1 MATKLIPVIQH
12 DDVEEFN
19 SNPRLKKCGQKISMT
34 KEQLEEYALCAKN
47 PEYFVQNYAKIVS
60 IDEGVIP
67 FKLYDYEKKMISKFH
82 RWNRVIMRCARQS
95 GKTTTSASYILWF
108 ILFNSVKTAA
118 ILANKQDTA
127 TEILSKVQEM
137 YMNVPL
143 WMQQGIQ
150 VWNKTSFLLENG
162 SRVISSSTS
171 SNAIRGFSISLLF
184 LDEYAHVPNQVAINF
199 FTSVY
204 PTISSGKTAKV
215 IICSTPNGMNHFYK
229 MFTDAVNKKNS
240 FKHMTVKWNQV
251 PGRNKKWA
259 EDQKSV
265 MSEEKFLQEQEVE
278 FMGSAGTLISSTC
291 LKNMVFVDPIRLM
304 IEENEKK
311 KFKMYEDVR
320 KGHRYVM
327 TVDVSHGKE
336 MDYSAF
342 SVIDVTKTPYKVVG
356 VYHSNEIPY
365 ELYPNVIKQIAS
377 YYNKAYVLVES
388 NDVGA
393 VVLQILLDDL
403 EYENVFYS
411 DSNMYKQMEVS
422 TRSVR
427 QPGVRTTPKTK
438 RLGCNALKALVE
450 NHQLVTLDFET
461 IAELTTFVV
470 RPNKTYAADSDCHD
484 DLVMTLV
491 LFGWLSL
498 QPFFKDLALT
508 DPKNALY
515 AERIN
520 QIEQE
525 IPLQPVI
532 VDRDPGKN
540 MIKADGVIWSV
551 VSGGEDEDYMGSGG
565 YF

>member
-1 MATKLIPVIQH
+1 MATKLIPIIQH

-19 SNPRLKKCGQKISMT
+19 SNPRLKKCGQKFNMT
-34 KEQLEEYALCAKN
+34 KEQLAEMALCAKN
-47 PEYFVQNYAKIVS
+47 PDYFVENYAKIVS

-67 FKLYDYEKKMISKFH
+67 FKLYDYEKKMIKKFH

-95 GKTTTSASYILWF
+95 GKTTTSAAYILWF
-108 ILFNSVKTAA
+108 ILFNSTKTAA

-259 EDQKSV
+259 EDQMSV

-291 LKNMVFVDPIRLM
+291 LKNLVFVDPIKLLV
-304 IEENEKK
+304 EKK
-311 KFKMYEDVR
+311 LRMYEDVR
-320 KGHRYVM
+320 PGHRYVM

-342 SVIDVTKTPYKVVG
+342 SIIDVTKNPYKVVA
-356 VYHSNEIPY
+356 VYHSNDIPY
-365 ELYPNVIKQIAS
+365 ELYPNVIKQMGT
-377 YYNKAYVLVES
+377 YYNKAFILVES

-393 VVLQILLDDL
+393 AVLQILLDDL
-403 EYENVFYS
+403 EYENVFYT
-411 DSNMYKQMEVS
+411 DANLYKQQEVS
-422 TRSVR
+422 GRSVR

-438 RLGCNALKALVE
+438 RIGCNALKQLIE
-450 NHQLVTLDFET
+450 NHQLVTLDFQT

-491 LFGWLSL
+491 LFGWLSI
-498 QPFFKDLALT
+498 QPFFKDLATT
-508 DPKNALY
+508 DPRSALY
-515 AERIN
+515 AERIS
-520 QIEQE
+520 QLEQE
-525 IPLQPVI
+525 VPLPPVI
-532 VDRDPGKN
+532 IDQDMGRNKF
-540 MIKADGVIWSV
+540 KHDGCIWEIV
-551 VSGGEDEDYMGSGG
+551 GDDDIYNRG
-565 YF
+565 F

>member
-1 MATKLIPVIQH
+1 MALKLIPIIQH

-19 SNPRLKKCGQKISMT
+19 SNPRLKKCGQKFNMT
-34 KEQLEEYALCAKN
+34 KEQLEEMALCAKN
-47 PEYFVQNYAKIVS
+47 PDYFVENYAKIVS
-60 IDEGVIP
+60 IDEGIIP
-67 FKLYDYEKKMISKFH
+67 FKLYDYEKKMIQKFH

-95 GKTTTSASYILWF
+95 GKTTTSAAYILWF

-127 TEILSKVQEM
+127 TEILSKIQEM
-137 YMNVPL
+137 YMNVPI

-291 LKNMVFVDPIRLM
+291 LKNMVFVDPIKLQL
-304 IEENEKK
+304 EKK
-311 KFKMYEDVR
+311 LRVYEDVR
-320 KGHRYVM
+320 PGHRYVM

-342 SVIDVTKTPYKVVG
+342 SVIDVTKAPYKVVA

-365 ELYPNVIKQIAS
+365 ELYPNVIKQVATL
-377 YYNKAYVLVES
+377 YNKAYVLVES

-411 DSNMYKQMEVS
+411 DANMYKQQEVS

-438 RLGCNALKALVE
+438 RIGCNAIKQLIE
-450 NHQLVTLDFET
+450 NHQLVTLDFQT

-491 LFGWLSL
+491 LFGWLSI
-498 QPFFKDLALT
+498 QPFFKDLAAT
-508 DPKNALY
+508 DPRSALY
-515 AERIN
+515 AERVT
-520 QIEQE
+520 QLEQE
-525 IPLQPVI
+525 IPLPPVLI
-532 VDRDPGKN
+532 QSDPAKNQFKHDGCIWTVVGEEELYDRL
-540 MIKADGVIWSV
+540 
-551 VSGGEDEDYMGSGG
+551 Y
-565 YF
+565 